1 MNNNERRR
9 APRVKVNL
17 QARWEGV
24 MSQQEATITDLSK
37 TGCFVL
43 TGGKVEPKELVRL
56 EIEAPEGEPFVLWA
70 EVVEAAFEIG
80 FAVRFTSMT
89 ADDGARLSRFITAS
103 LNNDKSPVD

>member
-1 MNNNERRR
+1 
-9 APRVKVNL
+9 
-17 QARWEGV
+17 

-56 EIEAPEGEPFVLWA
+56 EIEVPEGEPFVLWG
-70 EVVEAAFEIG
+70 EVVDAAFEIG

-89 ADDGARLSRFITAS
+89 DDDESRLSRFIIAS
-103 LNNDKSPVD
+103 LENG

>member
-1 MNNNERRR
+1 MTNERRR
-9 APRVKVNL
+9 SPRVKVNL

-43 TGGKVEPKELVRL
+43 TGGDVEPKELVRL
-56 EIEAPEGEPFVLWA
+56 EIEVPEGEPLVLWA
-70 EVVEAAFEIG
+70 EVVDAAFEIG

-89 ADDGARLSRFITAS
+89 DDDEARLSRFITAS
-103 LNNDKSPVD
+103 LQNG

>member
-1 MNNNERRR
+1 MTDERRR
-9 APRVKVNL
+9 SPRVKVNL

-43 TGGKVEPKELVRL
+43 TGGDVESKELVRL
-56 EIEAPEGEPFVLWA
+56 EIEVPEGEPLVLWA
-70 EVVEAAFEIG
+70 EVVDAAFEIG

-89 ADDGARLSRFITAS
+89 DDDELRLSRFITAC
-103 LNNDKSPVD
+103 LENR

>member
-1 MNNNERRR
+1 MTHERRR
-9 APRVKVNL
+9 SPRVKVNL

-43 TGGKVEPKELVRL
+43 TGGNVEPKELVRL
-56 EIEAPEGEPFVLWA
+56 EIEVPEGEPLILWA
-70 EVVEAAFEIG
+70 EVVDAAFEIG

-89 ADDGARLSRFITAS
+89 DDDELRLSRFITAS
-103 LNNDKSPVD
+103 LENR

>member
-1 MNNNERRR
+1 MNQERRR

-24 MSQQEATITDLSK
+24 LSQQEATITDLSK

-56 EIEAPEGEPFVLWA
+56 EIEAPDGEPFVLWA
-70 EVVEAAFEIG
+70 EVVDAAFEIG

-89 ADDGARLSRFITAS
+89 DDDEFRLSRFITAS
-103 LNNDKSPVD
+103 LENA

>member
-1 MNNNERRR
+1 
-9 APRVKVNL
+9 
-17 QARWEGV
+17 

-56 EIEAPEGEPFVLWA
+56 EIEAPEGEPFILWA
-70 EVVEAAFEIG
+70 EVVDAANEIG

-89 ADDGARLSRFITAS
+89 DDDQLRLGRFVIAS
-103 LNNDKSPVD
+103 LTKT

>member
-1 MNNNERRR
+1 MTDERRR
-9 APRVKVNL
+9 SPRVKVNL
-17 QARWEGV
+17 EARWEGV
-24 MSQQEATITDLSK
+24 LSQQKATITDLSK

-89 ADDGARLSRFITAS
+89 DDDELRLARFIVAS
-103 LNNDKSPVD
+103 LAKA